1 MGKTIYHGFK
11 KAGILE
17 RILIFKVSL
26 LDTAPML
33 IAFDL
38 TTLTG
43 TGSHSL
49 YAFYGVLALG
59 FFAAVSLG
67 SIAFYNSKRP
77 VGWEGKERPGYL
89 PKIDTEEKS

>member
-1 MGKTIYHGFK
+1 MFS
-11 KAGILE
+11 
-17 RILIFKVSL
+17 VSL
-26 LDTAPML
+26 LDTATML
-33 IAFDL
+33 FAFDL

-67 SIAFYNSKRP
+67 SLAFYNSKRP
-77 VGWEGKERPGYL
+77 VGWEGKERPSYL
-89 PKIDTEEKS
+89 PKIDTEDKP